1 MTRHLRRGLFT
12 FLCLSPLAFS
22 QAGASASIVTLDW
35 TIAETLIAL
44 DNPPVGLAEIPQY
57 QRWVGVEQLPKSV
70 FDIGLRT
77 QPNRELIAQQDP
89 DHILL
94 SPLYMRL
101 SEQLNAIAPVT
112 ALDTYQLGEPLWQ
125 RLERTTHTL
134 AALNDNDEAAV
145 ALINT
150 LETYLDQQK
159 KQLKEQ
165 LKEQPP
171 LLVVQFIDARHLR
184 VFGEHSLFQAVLE
197 RLGLTNVWRHPTNQW
212 GFSTVALEE
221 LLSYP
226 DAALVVV
233 EPLPSGM
240 RDSLSGN
247 ALWQHLPAV
256 QEDRVIRLP
265 AVWSFGGFP
274 SAARF
279 AELLSEAL
287 LAR

>member
-1 MTRHLRRGLFT
+1 MTRRLRNGL
-12 FLCLSPLAFS
+12 LALICLSSLS
-22 QAGASASIVTLDW
+22 NQAIASTAIVTLDW

-57 QRWVGVEQLPKSV
+57 QRWAGAEQLPPGV
-70 FDIGLRT
+70 IDIGLRA
-77 QPNRELIAQQDP
+77 QPNRELIAQLAP

-101 SEQLNAIAPVT
+101 SEQLSTVAPVT

-134 AALNDNDEAAV
+134 AALSGSEDTAV
-145 ALINT
+145 AMING
-150 LETYLDQQK
+150 LETYLNQQK
-159 KQLKEQ
+159 TQLA
-165 LKEQPP
+165 EQPP

-197 RLGLTNVWRHPTNQW
+197 RLGLSNVWQHPTNQW

-221 LLSYP
+221 LLSYSN
-226 DAALVVV
+226 AAIVVV
-233 EPLPSGM
+233 EPLPAGM
-240 RDSLSGN
+240 SDHFSGN

-256 QEDRVIRLP
+256 QADRIIRLP

>member
-1 MTRHLRRGLFT
+1 MIRGFRFGL
-12 FLCLSPLAFS
+12 LVSACFS
-22 QAGASASIVTLDW
+22 ILLTQHATASADVVTLDW
-35 TIAETLIAL
+35 TVAETLIAL
-44 DNPPVGLAEIPQY
+44 DNPPIGLAEITQY
-57 QRWVGVEQLPKSV
+57 QRWVGAEQLPAGIL
-70 FDIGLRT
+70 DIGLRS
-77 QPNRELIAQQDP
+77 QPNRELIAQQAP
-89 DHILL
+89 DHVLL

-112 ALDTYQLGEPLWQ
+112 ALATYQLGEPLWQ
-125 RLERTTHTL
+125 RLARTTHTL

-145 ALINT
+145 TLINAV
-150 LETYLDQQK
+150 EMYLDQQK
-159 KQLKEQ
+159 ALLKQ
-165 LKEQPP
+165 QPP

-184 VFGEHSLFQAVLE
+184 VFGEHSLFQAVIE
-197 RLGLTNVWRHPTNQW
+197 RLGLANVWQHPTNQW

-233 EPLPSGM
+233 EPLPTGM
-240 RDSLSGN
+240 NDDFSDN

-256 QEDRVIRLP
+256 QENRVVSLP

>member
-1 MTRHLRRGLFT
+1 MTRRLRNGLFA
-12 FLCLSPLAFS
+12 LICLSSLS
-22 QAGASASIVTLDW
+22 NQAITSATIVTLDW

-57 QRWVGVEQLPKSV
+57 QRWAGAEQLPPGV
-70 FDIGLRT
+70 VDAGLRA
-77 QPNRELIAQQDP
+77 QPNRELMAQLAP

-101 SEQLNAIAPVT
+101 SEQLSSVAPVT

-134 AALNDNDEAAV
+134 AALSGSEDAAV
-145 ALINT
+145 AMINA

-159 KQLKEQ
+159 TQLE
-165 LKEQPP
+165 EQPS

-197 RLGLTNVWRHPTNQW
+197 RLGLSNVWQHPTNQW

-221 LLSYP
+221 LMPYP
-226 DAALVVV
+226 DAAIVVV
-233 EPLPSGM
+233 EPLPAGMSDHFSGT
-240 RDSLSGN
+240 
-247 ALWQHLPAV
+247 ALWPHRPAV
-256 QEDRVIRLP
+256 LAVGVIRLP
-265 AVWSFGGFP
+265 GFCFFGGFQ

>member
-1 MTRHLRRGLFT
+1 MTRRLRNGLFA
-12 FLCLSPLAFS
+12 LICLISLFS
-22 QAGASASIVTLDW
+22 QAIASTAIVTLDW

-57 QRWVGVEQLPKSV
+57 QRWAGAEQLPPGV
-70 FDIGLRT
+70 VDVGLRA
-77 QPNRELIAQQDP
+77 QPNRELMAQLAP

-101 SEQLNAIAPVT
+101 SEQLSTVAPVT

-134 AALNDNDEAAV
+134 AALSGSKDAAV
-145 ALINT
+145 AMINA
-150 LETYLDQQK
+150 LETYLDQK
-159 KQLKEQ
+159 KTQLE
-165 LKEQPP
+165 EQPS

-197 RLGLTNVWRHPTNQW
+197 RLGLSNVWQHPTNQW

-226 DAALVVV
+226 DAAIVVV
-233 EPLPSGM
+233 EPLPAGM
-240 RDSLSGN
+240 SDRFSNN

-256 QEDRVIRLP
+256 QAGRVIRLP